1 LADVPYEQTGGFR
14 LDPNLYRD
22 DKELEDLR

>member
-1 LADVPYEQTGGFR
+1 VPYEQTGGFR